1 MTRVILVTLAVMI
14 SIGCSGLKPAVGT
27 QAKPEKPEKP
37 VVERTEAPEIRSE
50 KPDTKVKIQSEEKKI
65 NPEEAAYTI
74 SDLGVSE
81 KNNGVLISMNFL
93 GNDPKENIKTF
104 FSGDSFFNI
113 TFYKGKFSGSVK
125 NFTYNKSVVRSVKF
139 FEFKDSVQIT
149 FRLKKDYNSAIV
161 STDKKKVMIS
171 VFN

>member
-1 MTRVILVTLAVMI
+1 MIRVILVILAVMVMA
-14 SIGCSGLKPAVGT
+14 GCSGLKPAVGA
-27 QAKPEKPEKP
+27 QAKPEKRT
-37 VVERTEAPEIRSE
+37 VERTEAPEVVSQ
-50 KPDTKVKIQSEEKKI
+50 KPDTKVKIHTEDKKI
-65 NPEEAAYTI
+65 NPEEAIYTI
-74 SDLGVSE
+74 SDLGVAE
-81 KNNGVLISMNFL
+81 KNNGVLISMNFS

-113 TFYKGKFSGSVK
+113 TFYKGKFNGSVK
-125 NFTYNKSVVRSVKF
+125 DFTYNKSVVRSVKF

-161 STDKKKVMIS
+161 STDKKKIMVS